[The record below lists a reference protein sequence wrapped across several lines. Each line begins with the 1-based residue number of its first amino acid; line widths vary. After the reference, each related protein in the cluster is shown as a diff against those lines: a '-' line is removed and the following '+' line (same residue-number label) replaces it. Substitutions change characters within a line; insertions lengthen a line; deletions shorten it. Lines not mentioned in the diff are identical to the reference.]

1 MSLRSSLIGL
11 CLLLGGCAL
20 SSDRVRCPK
29 AAILAEFSKTIDRA
43 EGVPVRTELDSLIPQ
58 CTQDNGYTYMT
69 FRLRTTSFRPMSS
82 KMPLTVQP
90 SYFVAV
96 VDEDGEVLSRSDHDL
111 EIAFASDQTTKVNF
125 SRSKKKS
132 HPRKKPPSTLALIW
146 MKPNLSSFKKS
157 GRSLSLALN
166 KVSLPTSFSWLSLR
180 ATTLSLNAATNC

>member
-1 MSLRSSLIGL
+1 VSLRNSLIGL

-69 FRLRTTSFRPMSS
+69 FRLRTTSFRPAAA
-82 KMPLTVQP
+82 KGPLTLQT

-96 VDEDGEVLSRSDHDL
+96 VDEDGVVLSRSDHDL
-111 EIAFASDQTTKVNF
+111 EIAFASDKTTKVNF
-125 SRSKKKS
+125 IQVQEKIPTQKKAAVYVGFNLDEAQFEQLQKE
-132 HPRKKPPSTLALIW
+132 RKKP
-146 MKPNLSSFKKS
+146 F
-157 GRSLSLALN
+157 
-166 KVSLPTSFSWLSLR
+166 VS
-180 ATTLSLNAATNC
+180 AQ

>member
-1 MSLRSSLIGL
+1 MSLRGSLIGL

-20 SSDRVRCPK
+20 PSDRVRCPK

-69 FRLRTTSFRPMSS
+69 FRLRTTSFRPVAA
-82 KMPLTVQP
+82 KEPLTLQT

-96 VDEDGEVLSRSDHDL
+96 VDEGGEVLSRSDHDL

-125 SRSKKKS
+125 IQVQEKIPTQKKAAVYVGFNLDEIQFEQLQKE
-132 HPRKKPPSTLALIW
+132 RNKPFISAQ
-146 MKPNLSSFKKS
+146 
-157 GRSLSLALN
+157 
-166 KVSLPTSFSWLSLR
+166 
-180 ATTLSLNAATNC
+180 